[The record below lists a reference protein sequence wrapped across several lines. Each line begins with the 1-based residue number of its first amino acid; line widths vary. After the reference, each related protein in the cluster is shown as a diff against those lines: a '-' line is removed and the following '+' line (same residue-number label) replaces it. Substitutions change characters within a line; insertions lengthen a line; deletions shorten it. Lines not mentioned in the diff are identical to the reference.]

1 MEGNYLL
8 LFLVFWPIIGGFIDY
23 IIGRKNKSYR
33 NYFAIFVTALEFIV
47 MLSLFPHLTS
57 GAETTFQWLGFTGS
71 RLYFK
76 LDGFRFIYG
85 SIASFMWLCTTMF
98 SNEYFKHYRNRNR
111 YYLFMLMT
119 LGATMGVLLSA
130 DLITTFI
137 LFEVM
142 SFTSY
147 VMVIHDEKVES
158 RDAAD
163 TYIAV
168 AVIGG
173 LVMLMGI
180 FLIQHNLGTT
190 DFDSISNIMADFNG
204 DKGKIYL
211 AAILMMVGFG
221 GKAGMFPIHIWLP
234 NAHPSAPAPA
244 SALLSG
250 ILTKTGIFGA
260 AVISS
265 NLFLYDE
272 IWGTGILLFGLIT
285 MFTGAF
291 LALFSIDLKRT
302 LAYSSVSQ
310 VGFILIGLAMEG
322 ILGEHNALA
331 IRGALLH
338 MVNHSLIKLVLF
350 MAAGVVYMNLHELNL
365 NKIRGFGRKKPLL
378 LFIFLMG
385 VLSIIGMP
393 LWSGYI
399 SKTLLHESIVEK
411 IWLFES
417 YSVISTFFQF
427 VEGIFILT
435 GGLTTA
441 YMTKIFVALFIE
453 KNPYTQDKNNSYN
466 GKYMSKLSS
475 VAIGIPACILFILGV
490 FPSMMDKIGKLGQEF
505 FYGHDPAHEVHY
517 FAWINL
523 KGALASLTIGAIV
536 YFLIV
541 RVYLMARDEKG
552 NLEYINPWPEYL
564 NIEKNIYRPTLNIIL
579 PSIGGFIAKF
589 IGDIVGKVGEI
600 DYKFFKGIERLYI
613 KRSSHH
619 EEHKYESKLE
629 KKLNQIMPNNM
640 ASSLIQFSA
649 GLLII
654 LVVVIM
660 SQK

>member
-1 MEGNYLL
+1 MKGNYIL
-8 LFLVFWPIIGGFIDY
+8 LFLVFWPIIGSFITY
-23 IIGRKNKSYR
+23 IIGRKNKHMR
-33 NYFAIFVTALEFIV
+33 NIFAIFVTALEFLV
-47 MLSLFPHLTS
+47 MISLYPTLES
-57 GAETTFQWLGFTGS
+57 QISFQWTGFAGS

-85 SIASFMWLCTTMF
+85 TITSFMWLCTTIF
-98 SNEYFKHYRNRNR
+98 SKEYFAHYRNRNR

-119 LGATMGVLLSA
+119 LGATMGVLLSS
-130 DLITTFI
+130 DLLTTFI

-147 VMVIHDEKVES
+147 VMVIHDEKDQS
-158 RDAAD
+158 REAAD

-173 LVMLMGI
+173 LVMLMGV
-180 FLIQHNLGTT
+180 FLIKYHLGTT
-190 DFDSISNIMADFNG
+190 DFDEIHRIMLNFNG
-204 DKGKIYL
+204 PKGQIYL
-211 AAILMMVGFG
+211 AAMLLMVGFG

-260 AVISS
+260 IVISS
-265 NLFLYDE
+265 NLFLYDA
-272 IWGTGILLFGLIT
+272 IWGIGILLFGLIT
-285 MFTGAF
+285 MFIGAF

-310 VGFILIGLAMEG
+310 IGFILIGLAMEG

-365 NKIRGFGRKKPLL
+365 NKIRGFGKKKPFL
-378 LFIFLMG
+378 LFVFLMG

-393 LWSGYI
+393 LWSGYV

-411 IWLFES
+411 IWLFEA
-417 YSVISTFFQF
+417 YSSEARFYQV

-435 GGLTTA
+435 GGFTTA

-453 KNPYTQDKNNSYN
+453 KNPYSQDKHHTYN
-466 GKYMSKLSS
+466 GKYISKLGML
-475 VAIGIPACILFILGV
+475 AIGVPAILLFV
-490 FPSMMDKIGKLGQEF
+490 FGAFPGIMDFIGKLGQEF
-505 FYGHDPAHEVHY
+505 FFGHDPAHEVHY

-523 KGALASLTIGAIV
+523 RGALASLLIGAIV
-536 YFLIV
+536 YILVI
-541 RVYLMARDEKG
+541 RGYLMTKDENG
-552 NLEYINPWPEYL
+552 NSIYINPWPKYL
-564 NIEKNIYRPTLNIIL
+564 DIENYIYRPTLNTIL
-579 PSIGGFIAKF
+579 PTIGEFIAKTIGNIVTF
-589 IGDIVGKVGEI
+589 IGSLEYGIFKSVDKIYNESVDNKDKGKPNG
-600 DYKFFKGIERLYI
+600 
-613 KRSSHH
+613 
-619 EEHKYESKLE
+619 KLD
-629 KKLNQIMPNNM
+629 KLLNQIMPNTLS
-640 ASSLIQFSA
+640 SSLIQFTA
-649 GLLII
+649 GLVIILII
-654 LVVVIM
+654 VLLGAF
-660 SQK
+660 